1 VIKHCALA
9 VWPTYKLPFCMFA
22 TGAQPPVSADD
33 IHDNVSVN
41 VSANK
46 PFFSVHLLQFCV
58 NLTLNFCSKL
68 QMDAKTYNGSTVEWI
83 EQSCS

>member
-1 VIKHCALA
+1 LPFVEYDGGDVIKHCALA

-46 PFFSVHLLQFCV
+46 QFF
-58 NLTLNFCSKL
+58 FCSLATVLCKSYIKFL
-68 QMDAKTYNGSTVEWI
+68 QQITNG
-83 EQSCS
+83 C